1 MRLTRQL
8 RENNGGRQ
16 ERLRKT
22 LLKYAVLLGIGVLYW
37 IVILL
42 VGAGLPCLF
51 YELTGFRC
59 PGCGVSRML
68 IAIGHLEFAEAFAH
82 NRFLFVTGP
91 LILLY
96 LACVEGKYV
105 LYGSRSMGKWE
116 IFLWIEIGLALAF
129 GVLRNTVFPW

>member
-1 MRLTRQL
+1 MEIDTSAWAMPPIFRLLQQWGDVEWPEMYRTF
-8 RENNGGRQ
+8 NM
-16 ERLRKT
+16 
-22 LLKYAVLLGIGVLYW
+22 GVGM
-37 IVILL
+37 ILM

-116 IFLWIEIGLALAF
+116 IFVWIEIGLALAF